1 MSNDK
6 SPSSLFINK
15 PEPSMMRVARGIR
28 SFLSSSTAGFT
39 TALLLCLS
47 GVHAFVDSHSSGYNR
62 QASPSYIPR
71 MSSSVDYDPSA
82 LDETLSHLLPFEKSA
97 HNSATIVVPDNDD
110 AVFARGTFRDRL
122 AETVAA
128 LGDLNKTSVW
138 VEVPMSRS
146 SLIEEMV
153 EIGFEFHN
161 AHGTSAKLNLWLP
174 EDRESKVPEFAT
186 Q

>member
-1 MSNDK
+1 
-6 SPSSLFINK
+6 
-15 PEPSMMRVARGIR
+15 
-28 SFLSSSTAGFT
+28 
-39 TALLLCLS
+39 
-47 GVHAFVDSHSSGYNR
+47 
-62 QASPSYIPR
+62 

-82 LDETLSHLLPFEKSA
+82 LDERLSHLLPFEKSS

-110 AVFARGTFRDRL
+110 AVFARGTFKDRL

-128 LGDLNKTSVW
+128 LGELKKTSVW

-153 EIGFEFHN
+153 EIGFQFHN

-174 EDRESKVPEFAT
+174 KDRESKVPEFAT